1 MKPSSALHLRIN
13 KSRNLSTKADAI
25 VARKHTND
33 KNKQLEAAINWCKK
47 FNGRG
52 QAALKTGLFPLIK
65 DRETINRRLDGKV
78 IKGKERDY
86 CTILTDDEEAS
97 IVRFIKN
104 KNRCLQA
111 INKQD
116 ITKLIINVLRVRD
129 YTNTK
134 MKGGRK
140 FQKLSLNARAALE
153 KGKLSRSFWLRFN
166 AKHSSLTIKRQG
178 SVSINRALNCSREMA
193 CNHLDSLA
201 KELVDVGIMINE
213 KMIETVVWN
222 GTVDTCRIFNCD
234 ETPQFINY
242 GIDGTTSG
250 LFYAGKGD
258 ACQRMYR
265 ENRECVT
272 LQPFVSFSG
281 DICMCQVIFKC
292 TGITSSMV
300 PTEAVN
306 KISHLLV
313 TTTDNGVSTHESFLA
328 ALKEFDVYINEKNVK
343 RPIVLLSDGH
353 SSRLDFDVLS
363 FLESKR
369 IHLFLTPPETT
380 EVTQLLDQ
388 VNKNIHSEYR
398 KQKDSMF
405 SDICSLNKEAFMLV
419 LANIWD
425 KWTTKE
431 TLVKSAKRV
440 GVAENALSVD
450 FMQKDKFERA
460 ENCIEPEKQTS
471 PLISSPDKRRGSAN
485 YWKSKFEQ
493 AMELIDE
500 LHEKSIQL
508 EEIPGFMTTKKIKP
522 KLTKDA
528 TRVTQVH
535 GSMTASD
542 VITLVESIKRKKEKE
557 KEKKENAAKKKEEVT
572 RLFITCKL
580 QCYCKEIKCKAFGLK
595 QCPTCLNIMRSICSK
610 ANCKVNGKN
619 PEMILS
625 AAARKK

>member
-78 IKGKERDY
+78 INGKERDY

-111 INKQD
+111 TNKQD

-134 MKGGRK
+134 IKGGRK
-140 FQKLSLNARAALE
+140 FKKLSLNARAALE

-213 KMIETVVWN
+213 KMIETGVWN

-272 LQPFVSFSG
+272 IQPFVSFSG

-306 KISHLLV
+306 KIPHLLV

-328 ALKEFDVYINEKNVK
+328 ALKEFDVYLNEKNVK

-369 IHLFLTPPETT
+369 IHLFLTPPDTT
-380 EVTQLLDQ
+380 GVTQLLDQ

-485 YWKSKFEQ
+485 Y
-493 AMELIDE
+493 
-500 LHEKSIQL
+500 
-508 EEIPGFMTTKKIKP
+508 
-522 KLTKDA
+522 
-528 TRVTQVH
+528 
-535 GSMTASD
+535 
-542 VITLVESIKRKKEKE
+542 
-557 KEKKENAAKKKEEVT
+557 
-572 RLFITCKL
+572 
-580 QCYCKEIKCKAFGLK
+580 
-595 QCPTCLNIMRSICSK
+595 
-610 ANCKVNGKN
+610 
-619 PEMILS
+619 
-625 AAARKK
+625 

>member
-78 IKGKERDY
+78 INGKERDY

-116 ITKLIINVLRVRD
+116 ITKIIINVLRVRD

-213 KMIETVVWN
+213 KMIETGVWN

-234 ETPQFINY
+234 ETP
-242 GIDGTTSG
+242 
-250 LFYAGKGD
+250 
-258 ACQRMYR
+258 
-265 ENRECVT
+265 V
-272 LQPFVSFSG
+272 
-281 DICMCQVIFKC
+281 
-292 TGITSSMV
+292 
-300 PTEAVN
+300 
-306 KISHLLV
+306 
-313 TTTDNGVSTHESFLA
+313 
-328 ALKEFDVYINEKNVK
+328 
-343 RPIVLLSDGH
+343 
-353 SSRLDFDVLS
+353 
-363 FLESKR
+363 
-369 IHLFLTPPETT
+369 
-380 EVTQLLDQ
+380 
-388 VNKNIHSEYR
+388 
-398 KQKDSMF
+398 
-405 SDICSLNKEAFMLV
+405 
-419 LANIWD
+419 
-425 KWTTKE
+425 
-431 TLVKSAKRV
+431 
-440 GVAENALSVD
+440 
-450 FMQKDKFERA
+450 
-460 ENCIEPEKQTS
+460 
-471 PLISSPDKRRGSAN
+471 
-485 YWKSKFEQ
+485 
-493 AMELIDE
+493 
-500 LHEKSIQL
+500 
-508 EEIPGFMTTKKIKP
+508 
-522 KLTKDA
+522 
-528 TRVTQVH
+528 
-535 GSMTASD
+535 
-542 VITLVESIKRKKEKE
+542 
-557 KEKKENAAKKKEEVT
+557 
-572 RLFITCKL
+572 
-580 QCYCKEIKCKAFGLK
+580 
-595 QCPTCLNIMRSICSK
+595 
-610 ANCKVNGKN
+610 
-619 PEMILS
+619 
-625 AAARKK
+625 